1 MVTKLKETGIEHRL
15 ADNGTAV
22 LVPSARVDE
31 VRLELAGA
39 GLPKTG
45 RVGFELFDRNNLGIT
60 DFTEHVNYR
69 RALEGELERSIKA
82 LSVVDQARVHITFPK
97 DSVFVDYR
105 EPAKASVLVRTH
117 PGSHLTPQNVQAI
130 SNLIGSAVEGLSPDA
145 VSILDMQ
152 GNLLNRPRKHLNDDE
167 PSEALLDYRHQ
178 IEKDLMAKMETTLD
192 PLLGAGRYRA
202 GVSADCD
209 FSSSEQSEEVLDP
222 SKSAMVTSQKS
233 EDVVGGAALQAGTP
247 GTQSN
252 LPRATPRTTAPG
264 TTSTRRTESTSFETS
279 KLVRHTKLPQGN
291 IKRLSASILLDQES
305 HWEDTGKNRKRVFV
319 PAAPERIKAIN
330 DLIAGVIG
338 LDTQRGDRLVIE
350 SLPFDRTVETI
361 DPEQP
366 GFKETG
372 KPQNPL
378 EPLLKD
384 KRFLIGAPAASA
396 LMLLATSLLFVK
408 RRKKKKNVA
417 MHKAL
422 QEAAARK
429 RAAEEA
435 NELAQAQKAALIE
448 EMKLPGVPKKLES
461 LRSQVRET
469 VRKDPQLA
477 AEVIRAWL
485 DEPARIP

>member
-1 MVTKLKETGIEHRL
+1 
-15 ADNGTAV
+15 
-22 LVPSARVDE
+22 
-31 VRLELAGA
+31 
-39 GLPKTG
+39 
-45 RVGFELFDRNNLGIT
+45 
-60 DFTEHVNYR
+60 
-69 RALEGELERSIKA
+69 
-82 LSVVDQARVHITFPK
+82 
-97 DSVFVDYR
+97 
-105 EPAKASVLVRTH
+105 
-117 PGSHLTPQNVQAI
+117 
-130 SNLIGSAVEGLSPDA
+130 
-145 VSILDMQ
+145 
-152 GNLLNRPRKHLNDDE
+152 
-167 PSEALLDYRHQ
+167 
-178 IEKDLMAKMETTLD
+178 METTLD

-305 HWEDTGKNRKRVFV
+305 HWEGTGKNRKRVFV

>member
-1 MVTKLKETGIEHRL
+1 
-15 ADNGTAV
+15 
-22 LVPSARVDE
+22 
-31 VRLELAGA
+31 
-39 GLPKTG
+39 
-45 RVGFELFDRNNLGIT
+45 
-60 DFTEHVNYR
+60 
-69 RALEGELERSIKA
+69 
-82 LSVVDQARVHITFPK
+82 
-97 DSVFVDYR
+97 
-105 EPAKASVLVRTH
+105 
-117 PGSHLTPQNVQAI
+117 
-130 SNLIGSAVEGLSPDA
+130 
-145 VSILDMQ
+145 
-152 GNLLNRPRKHLNDDE
+152 
-167 PSEALLDYRHQ
+167 
-178 IEKDLMAKMETTLD
+178 
-192 PLLGAGRYRA
+192 
-202 GVSADCD
+202 
-209 FSSSEQSEEVLDP
+209 
-222 SKSAMVTSQKS
+222 
-233 EDVVGGAALQAGTP
+233 
-247 GTQSN
+247 
-252 LPRATPRTTAPG
+252 
-264 TTSTRRTESTSFETS
+264 
-279 KLVRHTKLPQGN
+279 
-291 IKRLSASILLDQES
+291 
-305 HWEDTGKNRKRVFV
+305 VFV

-417 MHKAL
+417 MQKAL